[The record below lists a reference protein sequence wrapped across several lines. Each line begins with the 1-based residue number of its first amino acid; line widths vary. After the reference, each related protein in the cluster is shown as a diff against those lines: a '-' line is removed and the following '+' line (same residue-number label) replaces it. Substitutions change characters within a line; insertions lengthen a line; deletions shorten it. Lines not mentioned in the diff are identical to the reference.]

1 MDWCEM
7 IELNEEKNQERKHHT
22 IMMGE
27 YQEDSDVADLLEG
40 DSDDD
45 YDSSQDSRDV
55 HNLLSLDDVSI
66 TGEKLETRR
75 NNIDLMFLPG
85 LTLDPDDEDEEEA
98 EKDNVIEDAETTE
111 QNRKKWQNLLHNTPP
126 GVNIFRY

>member
-1 MDWCEM
+1 
-7 IELNEEKNQERKHHT
+7 
-22 IMMGE
+22 MMGE

-98 EKDNVIEDAETTE
+98 EKDNVIEDAEITE

-126 GVNIFRY
+126 GVNIFR